1 MKKSNLLSIL
11 FFILMLI
18 MTVTLIGCG
27 DKVETLDSLKN
38 EYGIIVDGGEFE
50 EGSVL
55 VSNEIVSS
63 SEEGKNILSLL
74 ENENYDKNGILFL
87 YDIYVTKEDKKIQPK
102 GKVEVSIPISLV
114 EGKEYLVFHIKED
127 NSIEKLIP
135 TFSDGKVSFE
145 VSSFSYFAIV
155 EKLICETQG
164 HSFSEW
170 GPDKIT
176 EDKHIRECNCGEKEI
191 ADCAFDEGTTD
202 ELSGQIIYTCTV
214 CGRIKEG
221 ELGIIIVI
229 SGGIATFEGKETV
242 TSDSKLYGENVNV
255 YIAQENDV
263 LNVTLNE
270 QNGRTFKYW
279 ASATGTIIPDEDFS
293 LLVLRSGYYYPV
305 FEDADI
311 NSFSNRKLIFEG
323 NCEEG
328 NLYMSTNSKG
338 DIKYELEFEN
348 GGYHDFSGVKQFD
361 NQYHKNECVNC
372 EETIYEEHSEYNRE
386 IVKESSHAEEGLI
399 KYECNCGYEWTES
412 IPITDEHSV
421 DYDNW
426 NIIVES
432 KNGEYGKYR
441 VYCKYCDYYEE
452 YWYLGGLDFA
462 GFIDGKMIHYQYI
475 YGGKVSNDEYYY
487 SYRNADG
494 KKVYIWAFQYEY
506 AYSSNADYNDT
517 YIFMYIDD
525 EDSSTIEPIYLSK
538 SNGDRKSKFL
548 WAVYG
553 YAYDVNDWVEL
564 LESPDSTIGCSDGM
578 ISGNSMGARASIFA
592 SYHEYW
598 AETYND
604 FRIPT
609 SKAYDDLTDT
619 KWELYFE
626 SESFGGRDTIGYVR
640 DIGTSLQKYFYIDKA
655 TGITYGYE
663 DFGTSYRTTF
673 IMKTYKTI
681 VSPEEFDALDDEGK
695 SISYSYGDIENDI
708 KELCSKRTAFNNF
721 TLTVPNEASTFRLTV
736 SAPIDLV
743 ELSGYF
749 ASVYYGVYYNPAQVY
764 DSGYYITLSWNGDE
778 TLVFDRYEIWDFET
792 QTWVALSDS
801 SIYTF
806 NTSDNP
812 VRDATYI
819 RVIYHDVDIPVEPG
833 DTYQVTVENGYFF
846 IDGEEYPDTIEV
858 PSGKTVYV
866 YANEVE
872 GKTFDHW
879 IDGDGNEFTGS
890 SLTVTS
896 NISLK
901 PVYVDRDYTIY
912 YSGWSYESKVSV
924 DGGEEYY
931 SGDFTGKIGDSFV
944 LKSVP
949 LPESECNVFIGWYL
963 ETYVFD
969 SWEYILLSDSQTFTY
984 TIEGDVKG
992 SLYGVWTTGENPF
1005 IKKYVDIRVVN
1016 GFVNYAGGEVYKGG
1030 LLDNAYSAIS
1040 VSKMGRA
1047 TLYDDPTDETVYTC
1061 WDVAFKYDLE
1071 GEVIHSTCESFEDEY
1086 DYYPAVFWV
1095 DDPQYSYPD
1104 GVINVTGI
1112 IDTNNDEQYGGTVI
1126 G

>member
-1 MKKSNLLSIL
+1 M
-11 FFILMLI
+11 
-18 MTVTLIGCG
+18 
-27 DKVETLDSLKN
+27 
-38 EYGIIVDGGEFE
+38 
-50 EGSVL
+50 
-55 VSNEIVSS
+55 
-63 SEEGKNILSLL
+63 
-74 ENENYDKNGILFL
+74 
-87 YDIYVTKEDKKIQPK
+87 
-102 GKVEVSIPISLV
+102 
-114 EGKEYLVFHIKED
+114 
-127 NSIEKLIP
+127 
-135 TFSDGKVSFE
+135 
-145 VSSFSYFAIV
+145 
-155 EKLICETQG
+155 
-164 HSFSEW
+164 
-170 GPDKIT
+170 
-176 EDKHIRECNCGEKEI
+176 
-191 ADCAFDEGTTD
+191 
-202 ELSGQIIYTCTV
+202 
-214 CGRIKEG
+214 
-221 ELGIIIVI
+221 
-229 SGGIATFEGKETV
+229 
-242 TSDSKLYGENVNV
+242 
-255 YIAQENDV
+255 